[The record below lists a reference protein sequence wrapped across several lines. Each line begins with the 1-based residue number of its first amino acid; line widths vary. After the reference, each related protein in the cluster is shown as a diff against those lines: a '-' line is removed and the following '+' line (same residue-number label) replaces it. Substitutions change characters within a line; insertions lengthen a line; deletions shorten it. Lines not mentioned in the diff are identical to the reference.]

1 MSNTLYQVPRL
12 TKGKGVRGPDF
23 YGCCNTGMAP
33 AIVHSRVAGRYLVG
47 PELYITEFEYVF
59 QIFKQPRK
67 RKFTF
72 DNGRVVHAFRTRKA
86 AVELF
91 QQLAAAAKAQNDK
104 IAEQHK
110 SDLVAARS
118 GDLEAA
124 SRLLDY

>member
-1 MSNTLYQVPRL
+1 MSNTLYHVPRL

-33 AIVHSRVAGRYLVG
+33 AIVHSNVAGRYLVG
-47 PELYITEFEYVF
+47 PELYVSDFQYTF

-67 RKFTF
+67 RKFVF
-72 DNGRVVHAFRTRKA
+72 DGCRVVHAFKTRKA

-91 QQLAAAAKAQNDK
+91 QQQCAAAKAQNDK
-104 IAEQHK
+104 IADEHRR
-110 SDLVAARS
+110 DLAAAQS
-118 GDLEAA
+118 GDLAAA